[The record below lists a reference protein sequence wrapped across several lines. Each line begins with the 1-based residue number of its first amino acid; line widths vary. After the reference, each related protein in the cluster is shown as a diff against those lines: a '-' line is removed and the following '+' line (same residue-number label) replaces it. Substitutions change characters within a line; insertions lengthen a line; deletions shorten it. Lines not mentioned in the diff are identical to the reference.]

1 VLSLSKHRSF
11 FEVEKEE
18 RPFDKLRAN
27 GLIRGIRM
35 TLPIVLIT
43 GQLLTDAVWQ
53 PLLDAWTD
61 RDVIVAD
68 NRSDDRIEGFAQR
81 LLDNAPPQ
89 FVLVAHAMGG
99 FVAFE
104 VMRRAPERVAKL
116 ALISTLASAD
126 GPTQTARRQGYID
139 LVESGNF
146 DQVVEERI
154 PILFPEGKRSDERL
168 LDIARQMAADT
179 GAGTFL
185 AQQRA
190 IMARIDS
197 RPRLGEIAVPTL
209 LIWGEKD
216 GITSRA
222 HHDEIVEAIPGAR
235 LEVVAGAGHLPT
247 VEAPDV
253 VVALLSAFI
262 DA

>member
-1 VLSLSKHRSF
+1 
-11 FEVEKEE
+11 
-18 RPFDKLRAN
+18 
-27 GLIRGIRM
+27 M

-53 PLLDAWTD
+53 PLLDAWPD

-68 NRSDDRIEGFAQR
+68 NRSDDTIEGFAQR
-81 LLDNAPPQ
+81 LLDNAPPK
-89 FVLVAHAMGG
+89 FALVAHAMGG

-126 GPTQTARRQGYID
+126 GPAQTARRQGYID

-146 DQVVEERI
+146 DRVVEERI
-154 PILFPEGKRSDERL
+154 PILFPEEKRNDEHL
-168 LDIARQMAADT
+168 LGIARQMAANT
-179 GAGTFL
+179 GADTFL

-197 RPRLGEIAVPTL
+197 RPRLHEIAVPTL

-222 HHDEIVEAIPGAR
+222 HHDEILDAIPGAR
-235 LEVVAGAGHLPT
+235 LEVIAGAGHLPT
-247 VEAPDV
+247 VEAPEAV
-253 VVALLSAFI
+253 VPLLSEFI